1 MQCPRCSSSKSK
13 VVDSRTSKDNRTIK
27 RRREC
32 LDCNHRFTTV
42 ESVMGEDLPVRKRD
56 GSSQEFDREKIKNS
70 ILKAVE
76 KRTIDAEQLELMVN
90 QVVEVLRQEFVLEI
104 PSKAIAEKI
113 MEQLNKV
120 DKVAYVRFASI
131 YKDFT
136 RLEDLEEEIARLR
149 MQSS

>member
-1 MQCPRCSSSKSK
+1 MQCPRCSSHKSK

-32 LDCNHRFTTV
+32 LDCGHRFTTI
-42 ESVMGEDLPVRKRD
+42 EAVMGEDLPVRKRD

-76 KRTIDAEQLELMVN
+76 KRSIDAEQLELMVN
-90 QVVEVLRQEFVLEI
+90 QVVEILRQEFVLEI

-113 MEQLNKV
+113 MDQLNKV

-136 RLEDLEEEIARLR
+136 KLEELEAEIARLR
-149 MQSS
+149 MEAN

>member
-1 MQCPRCSSSKSK
+1 
-13 VVDSRTSKDNRTIK
+13 
-27 RRREC
+27 
-32 LDCNHRFTTV
+32 
-42 ESVMGEDLPVRKRD
+42 MGEDLPVRKRD

>member
-1 MQCPRCSSSKSK
+1 MQCPRCSSVRSK

-32 LDCNHRFTTV
+32 LDCAHRYTTV
-42 ESVMGEDLPVRKRD
+42 ESILGEDLPVRKRD
-56 GSSQEFDREKIKNS
+56 GTSQEFDREKIKFS

-76 KRTIDAEQLELMVN
+76 KRSVDAEQLELMVN
-90 QVVEVLRQEFVLEI
+90 QIVENLRQEYVLEI
-104 PSKAIAEKI
+104 PSEAIAEKI
-113 MEQLNKV
+113 MGQLKKV

-136 RLEDLEEEIARLR
+136 KLEELEAEIAHLR
-149 MQSS
+149 SGTF